1 MEKSKLKEI
10 FLRLRN
16 DLDALEAEIYSDIDA
31 YRITEEEMK
40 GIGLTISDDDYSLE
54 DMEVCL
60 GKFLGS

>member
-31 YRITEEEMK
+31 NHN
-40 GIGLTISDDDYSLE
+40 
-54 DMEVCL
+54 
-60 GKFLGS
+60 